1 MRLADINWGD
11 DSAEKDPQLLQYF
24 VSSSAFE
31 RGKQRRKN
39 IVVGRKGSGK
49 SALRKAL
56 DNHFKAEAQTY
67 VVNLSPKY
75 NSIKTILNDKDIM
88 SSFGQ
93 EVFFQ
98 HTWLRQIMLDAL
110 CSVGHDAKGKFAAES
125 VEFARSISRELN
137 RTSKDFV
144 ENVAEVLS
152 KVKAKAGHLGE
163 FGLQVEKELRSIADI
178 DALEHH
184 VTTIAADGAKF
195 VVLIDDLDLGW
206 DNSSAANNLLLGL
219 LAASNYISAKVPT
232 LFMCVFLRED
242 VYSLL
247 ITQTQHSDKYRDIER
262 IRWEKEDLISI
273 LATRINF
280 NRLQHGLKASTEP
293 ISTVFPDSIGTS
305 NTDNWLVE
313 KTLSRPR
320 ELIQL
325 VRYYTE
331 AVDGE
336 APDVE
341 ILKDA
346 EAPYSS
352 WKLDD
357 LCAEYMNQYPG
368 LVGLFSFWKTKFFR
382 HKYHLQ
388 RAEIEEMLL
397 QILSETEIN
406 FPWWNA
412 IVEGTDVTKLLGVLY
427 EIGFIGDFV
436 LGGEGGSKT
445 FYSYIER
452 HEPRFEEV
460 QIHPCFRKSVNTV
473 ERIRTKAAEISTR
486 AEA

>member
-1 MRLADINWGD
+1 MRLADIKWGD
-11 DSAEKDPQLLQYF
+11 DSAEKDPLLLEYF
-24 VSSSAFE
+24 VSSGAFE
-31 RGKQRRKN
+31 RTKQKRKN

-56 DNHFKAEAQTY
+56 DDHFRTEADTY
-67 VVNLSPKY
+67 VINLSPKY
-75 NSIKTILNDKDIM
+75 NSIKSVLNDKDIIG
-88 SSFGQ
+88 SFGQ
-93 EVFFQ
+93 EVFFL
-98 HTWLRQIMLDAL
+98 HTWLRHILLDVL
-110 CSVGHDAKGKFAAES
+110 CAVGDGAKGKFATES
-125 VEFARSISRELN
+125 EEFARKVSVQLN

-144 ENVAEVLS
+144 ENVADVLS
-152 KVKAKAGHLGE
+152 RLKAKAGSLGE
-163 FGLQVEKELRSIADI
+163 FGLQVEKELREIAEI

-184 VTTIAADGAKF
+184 VIALAGAGAQF

-206 DNSSAANNLLLGL
+206 DNSQTANNMLLGL
-219 LAASNYISAKVPT
+219 LAASSYLSAKANS
-232 LFMCVFLRED
+232 FFICVFLRED

-247 ITQTQHSDKYRDIER
+247 ITQTQHSDKYRNIER
-262 IRWEKEDLISI
+262 IRWERDDLLAI
-273 LATRINF
+273 LSQRIEF
-280 NRLQHGLKASTEP
+280 NRTQNRLPSVASP
-293 ISTVFPDSIGTS
+293 ILTVFPESIGTS

-313 KTLSRPR
+313 RTLSRPR

-331 AVDGE
+331 SVDGSDPS
-336 APDVE
+336 ADS
-341 ILKDA
+341 LKDA

-357 LCAEYMNQYPG
+357 LCSEYMNQYPG
-368 LVGLFSFWKTKFFR
+368 LVVVFSLWKTRFFR

-397 QILSETEIN
+397 EILSDAQVN

-412 IVEGTDVTKLLGVLY
+412 LVDTTDVDKFLRILY
-427 EIGFIGDFV
+427 EIGFIGDFI

-473 ERIRTKAAEISTR
+473 ERIRGKAV
-486 AEA
+486 EAIAQ

>member
-1 MRLADINWGD
+1 MTTL
-11 DSAEKDPQLLQYF
+11 
-24 VSSSAFE
+24 
-31 RGKQRRKN
+31 
-39 IVVGRKGSGK
+39 
-49 SALRKAL
+49 
-56 DNHFKAEAQTY
+56 
-67 VVNLSPKY
+67 
-75 NSIKTILNDKDIM
+75 
-88 SSFGQ
+88 
-93 EVFFQ
+93 
-98 HTWLRQIMLDAL
+98 
-110 CSVGHDAKGKFAAES
+110 AAE
-125 VEFARSISRELN
+125 
-137 RTSKDFV
+137 
-144 ENVAEVLS
+144 
-152 KVKAKAGHLGE
+152 
-163 FGLQVEKELRSIADI
+163 
-178 DALEHH
+178 
-184 VTTIAADGAKF
+184 GAKF

-232 LFMCVFLRED
+232 LFTCVFLRED

-262 IRWEKEDLISI
+262 LRWEKDDLLSI
-273 LATRINF
+273 LANRIAF
-280 NRLQHGLKASTEP
+280 NRTQHGMERSTAP
-293 ISTVFPDSIGTS
+293 ILTVFPESIGTS

-331 AVDGE
+331 SVGGDSPSVDL
-336 APDVE
+336 
-341 ILKDA
+341 LKEA

-368 LVGLFSFWKTKFFR
+368 LVGLFSYWKTKFFR

-397 QILSETEIN
+397 QILSEAEVN
-406 FPWWNA
+406 FQWWNA
-412 IVEGTDVTKLLGVLY
+412 IVENTDVDKLLSVLY

-473 ERIRTKAAEISTR
+473 ERIRTKPGEVATSA
-486 AEA
+486 